1 MSEHVLVDDTVGT
14 FTIGG
19 DLKVRRLGF
28 GAMRISGARNAGGA
42 RDRDAARDLVRR
54 VVDRGVNFIDTAN
67 IYGYGESEEIIA
79 EALHPYPADLVIT
92 TKAGYRPG
100 KVMNGHITLPP
111 YGHPD
116 HIKAECDKS
125 LKRLRVDVI
134 DLYQVHAPDPTLPY
148 DETIGAFVQLQQAGK
163 IRHIGLSNVNAY
175 QLDFA
180 QKLCTVASVEN
191 RYNAGDRDSDDVLNA
206 CRDQEIAFLPW
217 APILLPHRRISVV
230 METIAHTHGVSVQQI
245 ALQWLLHRAPNVIPI
260 PGTSQ
265 IVHADDNI
273 DAAWIPLNEHDIHMI
288 DKAAGA

>member
-1 MSEHVLVDDTVGT
+1 
-14 FTIGG
+14 
-19 DLKVRRLGF
+19 VRRLGF
-28 GAMRISGARNAGGA
+28 GAMRISGARNPEGA
-42 RDRDAARDLVRR
+42 RDRDAARKLVRR

-79 EALHPYPADLVIT
+79 EALYPYPADLVIT

-100 KVMNGHITLPP
+100 KVLKGHVTLPP

-116 HIKAECDKS
+116 HIKQECDKS
-125 LKRLRVDVI
+125 LQRLRVDVI

-148 DETIGAFVQLQQAGK
+148 DETIGGFVELQQAGK
-163 IRHIGLSNVNAY
+163 IRHIGLSNVNAF
-175 QLDFA
+175 QLEFA

-217 APILLPHRRISVV
+217 APILLPHRRISLV
-230 METIAHTHGVSVQQI
+230 METIAHTHGVSVQQV

-265 IVHADDNI
+265 IEHADANI
-273 DAAWIPLNEHDIHMI
+273 DAAWIAINEHDIHMI

>member
-1 MSEHVLVDDTVGT
+1 MSEQVLNDDTVGT

-19 DLKVRRLGF
+19 DLTVRRLGF
-28 GAMRISGARNAGGA
+28 GAMRISGARNAEGA
-42 RDRDAARDLVRR
+42 RDRDEARKLVRR

-67 IYGYGESEEIIA
+67 IYGYGESEQIIA

-100 KVMNGHITLPP
+100 KVLNGHVTLPP
-111 YGHPD
+111 SGHPD
-116 HIKAECDKS
+116 HIKQECEKS
-125 LKRLRVDVI
+125 LKRLKVDVI

-148 DETIGAFVQLQQAGK
+148 DETLGAFVELQHAGK
-163 IRHIGLSNVNAY
+163 IRHIGLSNVTAG
-175 QLDFA
+175 QLEFA

-191 RYNAGDRDSDDVLNA
+191 RYNAGDRDSDDVLEA

-217 APILLPHRRISVV
+217 APILLPHRRISLV
-230 METIAHTHGVSVQQI
+230 METIAKTHGVSVQQI

-265 IVHADDNI
+265 IEHADANV
-273 DAAWIPLNEHDIHMI
+273 DAAWIALNEHDIHMI